1 MFFRP
6 LKGLI
11 AACAARID
19 PRKFSIAQNLSPTA
33 GKKRHCS
40 TLCFDSS
47 ALLGKVDHT
56 SRARSRLKNQKIC

>member
-11 AACAARID
+11 AACATRME
-19 PRKFSIAQNLSPTA
+19 PQKFFIAKNLSPTA

-40 TLCFDSS
+40 TLCFDNS

-56 SRARSRLKNQKIC
+56 SRARSRLKKQKIC